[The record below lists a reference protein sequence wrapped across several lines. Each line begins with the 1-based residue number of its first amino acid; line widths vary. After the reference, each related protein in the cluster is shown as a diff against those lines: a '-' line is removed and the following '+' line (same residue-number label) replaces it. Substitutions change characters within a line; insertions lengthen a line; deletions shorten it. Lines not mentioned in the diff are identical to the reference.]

1 MWFQFKMIR
10 FGIDFRGPKERNEL
24 LAESE
29 NPYTSIAVFKNKV
42 KEKTINFFYDFLF
55 F

>member
-10 FGIDFRGPKERNEL
+10 FGIGFRGPTERNEL
-24 LAESE
+24 LAENE
-29 NPYTSIAVFKNKV
+29 NPYTNIAVFKNKV
-42 KEKTINFFYDFLF
+42 KEKAIHFSYDFLF

>member
-10 FGIDFRGPKERNEL
+10 FGIDFRGPTERNEL
-24 LAESE
+24 LAENE
-29 NPYTSIAVFKNKV
+29 NPYTNIAVFKNKV
-42 KEKTINFFYDFLF
+42 KEKAINFSYDFLF